1 MDFIYENELSLSH
14 DLCNEIIE
22 HFENQETGQYEGVTA
37 GGVQKNVKKTVDFV
51 IPKNNIKWNNIE
63 KTLSRELNKNIKEY
77 VNNINLN
84 YIDCNKEQ
92 DTTINKFSI
101 LQTDTFIFNNFMIQR
116 YLANQGRYIYHND
129 FQFDNDKNRDRVL
142 TYIWYLNDVL
152 EGGETEFFNGKI
164 KIIPKKGKLVLFPAS
179 WTFPH
184 CGKMPKSSNKYII
197 TGWIYINN

>member
-129 FQFDNDKNRDRVL
+129 FQFDNDKQN
-142 TYIWYLNDVL
+142 
-152 EGGETEFFNGKI
+152 EG
-164 KIIPKKGKLVLFPAS
+164 
-179 WTFPH
+179 
-184 CGKMPKSSNKYII
+184 
-197 TGWIYINN
+197 IYR